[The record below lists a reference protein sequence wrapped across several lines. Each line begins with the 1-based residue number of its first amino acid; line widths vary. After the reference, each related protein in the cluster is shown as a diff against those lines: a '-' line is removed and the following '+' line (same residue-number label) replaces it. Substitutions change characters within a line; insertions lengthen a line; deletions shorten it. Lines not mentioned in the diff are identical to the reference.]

1 MRRRVWGPLALLLG
15 GSGVLHLT
23 RPQVFEP
30 LIPRRLGAARPWVYG
45 SGVAEIV
52 CAAGL
57 SAGRSRR
64 SAALLS
70 AALLVVVFPGN
81 VQQAVTAVRSPKASD
96 GYRAGTLIRLPLQ
109 VPLVLWALRIARGS
123 RRG

>member
-15 GSGVLHLT
+15 GSGLLHLT
-23 RPQVFEP
+23 RPRVFEP
-30 LIPRRLGAARPWVYG
+30 LIPRRLGLARPWVYG

-57 SAGRSRR
+57 SIGRWRR
-64 SAALLS
+64 PAALLS

-81 VQQAVTAVRSPKASD
+81 VQQAVTAVRSPRASN

-109 VPLVLWALRIARGS
+109 VPLVIWALRIARGS
-123 RRG
+123 GRG